1 MNLFQ
6 DGGVVWLMGLAGSG
20 KSTLA
25 RKIYT
30 ELIGQYQNII
40 YLDGDEL
47 RDIFE
52 HYGYDKDSRIDM
64 AIKRANLAQFLAKQK
79 MLVIISTISLFKE
92 VYLYNRTHIKNYY
105 EIYVKCD
112 RKELKKRNQK
122 GLYSG
127 EIKDVVG
134 MDIPY
139 DEPGPNLILSNNMPS
154 DIDKNMA
161 IILQNLQ
168 NLGR

>member
-139 DEPGPNLILSNNMPS
+139 DEPEPNLILSNNMPS